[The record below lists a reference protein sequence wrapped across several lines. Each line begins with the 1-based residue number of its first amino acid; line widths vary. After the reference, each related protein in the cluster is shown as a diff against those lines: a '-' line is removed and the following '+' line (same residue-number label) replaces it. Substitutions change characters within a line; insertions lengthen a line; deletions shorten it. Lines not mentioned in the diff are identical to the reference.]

1 MTSTLD
7 LAQTTE
13 PRTALT
19 LADVCDQCSYVES
32 TGTNGQ
38 KYSAAVSRAYV
49 RTWFKDGTYLDWC
62 HHHYRE
68 NETALLA
75 VAVHVEDTS
84 HLLNVKVES
93 GFA

>member
-7 LAQTTE
+7 LAQSTE

-19 LADVCDQCSYVES
+19 LADVCDQCGYVES

-49 RTWFKDGTYLDWC
+49 RVWFRDGTFLDLC
-62 HHHYRE
+62 HHHYKA
-68 NETALLA
+68 NELALLA
-75 VAVHVEDTS
+75 IAVHVEDTS
-84 HLLNVKVES
+84 ELLNVKIES
-93 GFA
+93 GF